1 MDESVISGCYP
12 WMKEASIDGGTS
24 SMDES
29 VIGGCHPWMEKPHP
43 WMRMTNDGYGGSNNH
58 FARIHR

>member
-1 MDESVISGCYP
+1 MDESVIYGCHSQ
-12 WMKEASIDGGTS
+12 MEVASMDGGTS

-43 WMRMTNDGYGGSNNH
+43 WITSTDEDDR
-58 FARIHR
+58 